1 MKRVCAVLLTLMALT
16 MAYAEEADVS
26 SADAAQKTESKSNL
40 YLDISGGFAGIA
52 YHDQNGL
59 SEMFTH
65 DYSYDAD
72 GAGIIFGFKVGR
84 IWKDAMAFY
93 GDISYTIADGTI
105 QGSEG
110 CLFCHTEEIDESVEI
125 SQLSVGIGF
134 RGFIR
139 NPLSIMNNAYLG
151 ASLFVANYELKGSV
165 RRHDSR
171 LGFGFE
177 IGKQWALGEHWLIGP
192 GIAAKG
198 GIEDFNFNAML
209 TVSRR

>member
-26 SADAAQKTESKSNL
+26 SADAAQKTESKSGL

-72 GAGIIFGFKVGR
+72 GVGIVFGFKVGK

-93 GDISYTIADGTI
+93 GDISYTIVDGTF

-110 CLFCHTEEIDESVEI
+110 CLFCRTEEFDGSVEI
-125 SQLSVGIGF
+125 SRLSVGFGF
-134 RGFIR
+134 RGIIR
-139 NPLSIMNNAYLG
+139 NPLSIMDNAYLG
-151 ASLFVANYELKGSV
+151 ASLFVAQYGFKGNAS
-165 RRHDSR
+165 RHDSR
-171 LGFGFE
+171 FGFGFE
-177 IGKQWALGEHWLIGP
+177 VGKQWALGEHWLVGP

-198 GIEDFNFNAML
+198 GIEDFNFNALL
-209 TVSRR
+209 TFSRR